1 MKKIIGLLAICATM
15 AMLALTAFA
24 NDFSSQPATTVQDQC
39 TPENKLAWY
48 NEFRQNLKTEQAKAY
63 ELAKKYLACPAAA
76 GEEQISEYLKNF
88 VAKYDKAS
96 LKGQTSEL
104 VYNKKDYAKAFEVGK
119 QILQEEPDNLKVLI
133 DLSYAGYAANAS
145 KVDTYNAD
153 TLTYAKKAIQLIESG
168 KTAESWSPYSS
179 KEEALGYLY
188 NTIGSLTAQKS
199 PAEGLTSLIKAA
211 QFEGKIKKLP
221 LTYAFIAAAYEAGS
235 YAKLSADYKAKFE
248 GKEESPESKLALEN
262 INQVVDRMVDA
273 YARAVALAG
282 NDPKKAQWME
292 SLTSWYKFRHNQ
304 SDAGLNEMIASV
316 MSKPLP
322 PEPTPLTT
330 LPATTPTTT
339 PGSGAGNTGS
349 PVSAGTGSA
358 ASGGNKPAGTSTP
371 STNTA
376 APTSTQP
383 SKTAPETSKPGS
395 TTKPSSTNPKP
406 RNNHKPH

>member
-1 MKKIIGLLAICATM
+1 MKKIIGLVASCAT
-15 AMLALTAFA
+15 ALLLALPAFA
-24 NDFSSQPATTVQDQC
+24 SLPSPQPEGVNQNQC
-39 TPENKLAWY
+39 TDESKAAWY
-48 NEFRQNLKTEQAKAY
+48 KEFTDLRTKDAAKAY
-63 ELAKKYLACPAAA
+63 EAAKKYLGCSPAEDQYTA
-76 GEEQISEYLKNF
+76 YLKKW
-88 VAKYDKAS
+88 VAAYDKEARK
-96 LKGQTSEL
+96 LKL
-104 VYNKKDYAKAFEVGK
+104 PDLLYNQMKYTEAYALGK
-119 QILQEEPDNLKVLI
+119 EILADDPENVKVLI
-133 DLSYAGYAANAS
+133 DVSYAGYAS
-145 KVDTYNAD
+145 KSEALSAETMAF
-153 TLTYAKKAIQLIESG
+153 AKKAIQLIEGG
-168 KTAESWSPYSS
+168 KAPENWSPYSS
-179 KEEALGYLY
+179 KEETLGYLY
-188 NTIGSLTAQKS
+188 NTIASLSMRKS
-199 PAEGLTSLIKAA
+199 PSEGLTALIKAA

-221 LTYAFIAAAYEAGS
+221 STYAVIAAAYETGP
-235 YAKLSADYKAKFE
+235 YAKLSADYKACCE
-248 GKEESPESKLALEN
+248 GEEETPQSKLALEN
-262 INQVVDRMVDA
+262 INQVVDRMIDA

-282 NDPKKAQWME
+282 NDPKKTEWME
-292 SLTSWYKFRHNQ
+292 SLTTWYKFRHNQ

-395 TTKPSSTNPKP
+395 TTKPSSTN
-406 RNNHKPH
+406 